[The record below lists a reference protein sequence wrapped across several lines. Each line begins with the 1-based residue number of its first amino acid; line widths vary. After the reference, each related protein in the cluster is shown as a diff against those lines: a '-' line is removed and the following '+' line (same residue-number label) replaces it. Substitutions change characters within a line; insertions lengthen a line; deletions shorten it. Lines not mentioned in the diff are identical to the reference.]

1 MMGRWLCYLLA
12 LVGALAFRVAY
23 TGWLAGVVFALVLCF
38 PLMGLAAALPGVLTG
53 RLVLT
58 AAEPRK
64 ERGQSA
70 GWIVA
75 GESPLGLPLGRIK
88 VTVRTQNV
96 LTGQE
101 KKKKQTWFCPGEGGK
116 VYIPA
121 PSDHCGLLEGKLI
134 HAWAADSL
142 GLFWLPLRRKGTARQ
157 WIFPLSQSRDLPPIP
172 QEEAPGLRPRPGGGP
187 GEDYDPRQYRPGDP
201 LSSIHWKLS
210 AKRDE
215 LVTRETLETVRT
227 LPLLSFDCFGD
238 PDTLDQTLDLLS
250 GVSTALLGE
259 NRPHAVTWADPV
271 TGELRRFSVDGEG
284 QQILCLEAI
293 LSRNAPL
300 NGRSVLDEAHL
311 DHTLHLKPVGS
322 PGVGGDPP

>member
-1 MMGRWLCYLLA
+1 MA

-157 WIFPLSQSRDLPPIP
+157 WIFPLSQSRDFPPIP
-172 QEEAPGLRPRPGGGP
+172 QACAPAPAEARERTMIPASTVPG
-187 GEDYDPRQYRPGDP
+187 
-201 LSSIHWKLS
+201 
-210 AKRDE
+210 
-215 LVTRETLETVRT
+215 
-227 LPLLSFDCFGD
+227 
-238 PDTLDQTLDLLS
+238 
-250 GVSTALLGE
+250 
-259 NRPHAVTWADPV
+259 
-271 TGELRRFSVDGEG
+271 
-284 QQILCLEAI
+284 IL
-293 LSRNAPL
+293 
-300 NGRSVLDEAHL
+300 
-311 DHTLHLKPVGS
+311 
-322 PGVGGDPP
+322 